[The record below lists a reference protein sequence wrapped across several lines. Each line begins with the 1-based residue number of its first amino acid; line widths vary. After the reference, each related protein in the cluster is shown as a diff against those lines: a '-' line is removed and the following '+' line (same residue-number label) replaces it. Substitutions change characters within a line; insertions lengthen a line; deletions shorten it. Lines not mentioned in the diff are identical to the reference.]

1 MKRLQVASTFIGLFV
16 VAFLLVGLSPVAVG
30 TNTASA
36 ESVKWNMA
44 TPYSPREF
52 VTKLDIQFAE
62 DIKAATDG
70 EIDIT
75 VHPAGSL
82 FKNTEIM
89 GAARTGQIEA
99 GSQFMPNLG
108 PENRLFELDTM
119 PFLVADYHEMK
130 VLWDITRPR
139 LEELMQKRGLRLLYG
154 IPWGFQNF
162 FFNGEFESL
171 ADIAGKKQRAYNAS
185 TSRMASLMNTVPTT
199 VQATDMAQA
208 FSTGIVDGTSTSANT
223 GVSLNMHEYVSDMY
237 LTNAWNP
244 KQMAFISEKVFQKM
258 TPKQQEIVLFAAR
271 KAEAVG
277 WHESISIVNHAPQ
290 ILAERGMRV
299 HVASDKLMAE
309 LRQVGDTML
318 NEWLENADD
327 EAKKLVAEYKAA
339 VGR

>member
-1 MKRLQVASTFIGLFV
+1 MKQLQVVPTFIGLFL
-16 VAFLLVGLSPVAVG
+16 VAFLLVGFAPVVVG
-30 TNTASA
+30 TNVAVA

-52 VTKLDIQFAE
+52 VTKLDVQFAE
-62 DIKAATDG
+62 DVKEATDG
-70 EIDIT
+70 EIDIS

-89 GAARTGQIEA
+89 GAARTGQIEL

-108 PENRLFELDTM
+108 PENRIFELDTM

-162 FFNGEFESL
+162 FFNGEFDSL
-171 ADIAGKKQRAYNAS
+171 GDIKGRKQRAYNAS
-185 TSRMASLMNTVPTT
+185 TSRMASLMGTVPTT

-244 KQMAFISEKVFQKM
+244 KQMAFISEKLFKKL
-258 TPKQQEIVLFAAR
+258 TPGQQEIVMFAAR
-271 KAEAVG
+271 KAEATG
-277 WHESISIVNHAPQ
+277 WHQSISIVNHAPQ
-290 ILAERGMRV
+290 TLAERGMRV

-309 LRQVGDTML
+309 LRDVGNTML